1 MRLYF
6 VVIPERETSDERPK
20 HIWEDNPKI
29 NLKRQSGECGV
40 ELSTSGQGL
49 VVGSFEYGDET
60 SGCLN
65 VRNFWQTRQTFW
77 FHKTNN

>member
-6 VVIPERETSDERPK
+6 VVIRERETSDEIPK

-29 NLKRQSGECGV
+29 NLKRQSGECGE
-40 ELSTSGQGL
+40 ELSRSGQGL
-49 VVGSFEYGDET
+49 MAGSFEYGDET

-65 VRNFWQTRQTFW
+65 VGNFCKTRQTFW